1 MDALTLL
8 QTRQSDPRLTA
19 PGPTAEQLEI
29 IKRAA
34 IKVPDHGCIAPWRF
48 IVVEGDARN
57 KLGDIYHQAAVAENQ
72 DDRTIE
78 RAKELPLRSPM
89 MIIMS

>member
-34 IKVPDHGCIAPWRF
+34 ISADHGCIAPWQF

-57 KLGDIYHQAAVAENQ
+57 KLGY
-72 DDRTIE
+72 
-78 RAKELPLRSPM
+78 LPSSRCC
-89 MIIMS
+89 